1 MIPTNQI
8 CAIWTWHQC
17 PFDEIWS
24 LGHGGDE
31 DYVILYLTSEYNL
44 DWKVVSSLTVCD
56 NRQQE
61 FGNYTLAVTAHA

>member
-8 CAIWTWHQC
+8 CAIWTWLDC
-17 PFDEIWS
+17 PFDEKWA

-31 DYVILYLTSEYNL
+31 DYVILHLTSEYNL

-56 NRQQE
+56 NMQQE
-61 FGNYTLAVTAHA
+61 FGNYTLSVTAHA